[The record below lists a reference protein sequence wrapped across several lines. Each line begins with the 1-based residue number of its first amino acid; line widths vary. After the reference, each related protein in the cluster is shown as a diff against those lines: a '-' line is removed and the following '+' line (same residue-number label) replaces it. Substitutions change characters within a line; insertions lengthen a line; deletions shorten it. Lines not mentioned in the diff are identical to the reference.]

1 MGLKPNRIAG
11 AAARPRQQTPAE
23 VLDALLDLVKRK
35 FYAGEAVPFAKD
47 RRLILQWALLW
58 PAREWFTPRAVTVP
72 AGRYR
77 EILAGILV
85 EAAAH
90 QTGPIHYRPAWLGQV
105 IQSHFSIHGEEIYQ
119 EAKSARTLAEHALLS
134 IGSVSVARP
143 ERAVEQLAA
152 ASRLL
157 GVGKPIR
164 KPVKNGLVKD
174 QLSLL

>member
-1 MGLKPNRIAG
+1 MKRLRPARAD
-11 AAARPRQQTPAE
+11 RPRQQTPNE

-35 FYAGEAVPFAKD
+35 FYAGEGVQFAKD

-58 PAREWFTPRAVTVP
+58 PAREWFAPRAVTVP

-90 QTGPIHYRPAWLGQV
+90 QTGAIRYRPAWLGQV
-105 IQSHFSIHGEEIYQ
+105 VQSHFRIHGEEIYQ

-134 IGSVSVARP
+134 LGRVAVARP

-157 GVGKPIR
+157 DVGKPIR
-164 KPVKNGLVKD
+164 KPVKNGVVKD